1 MKSKKRKR
9 SVTMKNYMRVRA
21 DISLDAIYHN
31 LSLVKE
37 RISKNTKLM
46 AVIKA
51 DGYGHGARQI
61 AKYCDDVIDSYAV
74 AISEEGIEL
83 RKAGFTKPVLL
94 LGYTHP
100 SQYSDVL
107 DYNLIPGIF
116 TFEMAKEFSL
126 QAQKEGKIGK
136 IHIKVDTGMSRI
148 GFADNSKS
156 AEIIK
161 EISLLPNI
169 KIDGIFTH
177 LARADE
183 KDKSA
188 ATEQYKRF
196 MNFVNL
202 LEAKGIKIPNKHIS
216 NSAAIME
223 LGEMNLDI
231 VRSGII
237 TYGLYP
243 SDEMDKEKF
252 PLEPALQWKTY
263 ISYVKKLPKG
273 IAVGYGGTY
282 VTERETVV
290 ATIPVG
296 YADGYPRSLSNKGQ
310 VIIKGKRANIIGRI
324 CMDQFMVDV
333 THIENVT
340 CGDEVTLIGKDGKE
354 EISCDEAANL
364 AGSFNYEFVCDISK
378 RVPRVYYYKGK
389 RVETAQ
395 GIAGD

>member
-1 MKSKKRKR
+1 
-9 SVTMKNYMRVRA
+9 MKNYMRVRA

-37 RISKNTKLM
+37 RISRNTKLM

-74 AISEEGIEL
+74 AIPEEGIEL
-83 RKAGFTKPVLL
+83 RKAGFIKPVLL

-100 SQYSDVL
+100 SQYRDVL
-107 DYNLIPGIF
+107 DYDLIPGIF

-126 QAQKEGKIGK
+126 QAQIEGKIGK

-188 ATEQYKRF
+188 ASEQYNRF
-196 MNFVNL
+196 MNFVNI

-243 SDEMDKEKF
+243 SEEMDKEKF

-310 VIIKGKRANIIGRI
+310 VIINGKRANIIGRI

-333 THIENVT
+333 THIENAA
-340 CGDEVTLIGKDGKE
+340 CGDEVTLIGKDGNE
-354 EISCDEAANL
+354 EISCDEEANL

-378 RVPRVYYYKGK
+378 RVPRVYYFKGK